1 MLTLR
6 PAGADDEAFLLELRN
21 EPETRRQSLESEPI
35 ATDAHAAW
43 FRQKLSQPGTS
54 RIYVAETAMGPMGHA
69 RVDRGQDA
77 EGEISV
83 ALAPSSRGLGLGR
96 TLIRAATTASISE
109 LGLRTVRATVK
120 CSNDAS
126 LRAFTAAG
134 YEPYSVEEQQGT
146 AVTLLRFVADP

>member
-21 EPETRRQSLESEPI
+21 EPETRRQSLGSEPI
-35 ATDAHAAW
+35 AADTHSAW

-54 RIYVAETAMGPMGHA
+54 RIYVAETSMGPIGQA
-69 RVDRGQDA
+69 RVDRIHDA
-77 EGEISV
+77 EGEISL

-96 TLIRAATTASISE
+96 ALIRAATSASISE
-109 LGLRTVRATVK
+109 LELRTVHATVK

-126 LRAFTAAG
+126 LRAFAAAG
-134 YEPYSVEEQQGT
+134 YEPYSVEEQHGT
-146 AVTLLRFVADP
+146 AVTLLRFVSDP